1 MNSFDK
7 FRIRLIKSLM
17 RRYGLE
23 YEGGTFFIDDQSFT
37 SSNDLAKYFISKYGG
52 GECTITCEENHD
64 LYNVYAFE
72 STSEMIDLILEN
84 KNYFE
89 SLF

>member
-7 FRIRLIKSLM
+7 FRIRLIKSVM
-17 RRYGLE
+17 RSYGLE
-23 YEGGTFFIDDQSFT
+23 YKNGTFFIDGKSFT
-37 SSNDLAKYFISKYGG
+37 SSNDLVKYFVAKYGG
-52 GECTITCEENHD
+52 TKYSIKCEEDYD
-64 LYNVYAFE
+64 LRRIDAFE